1 MELMTR
7 LAVALLVAAVALVAW
22 SIPALA
28 GDIVTMPTANQMGPG
43 EVDVAQYYIS
53 FDYPPGPSPGH
64 AYFTTMYVGVTD
76 RIEVDVWYIDAD
88 KGIPNVT
95 VLNATGLLLSE
106 RKGDPADVVVG
117 VRDIGDDLERMF
129 HPDAGFDRGLFV
141 AAAKTLNP
149 PAGPPSSANTPIWR
163 LHLGVGDELGLGT
176 DPDLDDANQSGVFG
190 GVQALITPQIG
201 AIALWD
207 GTDHIIGVTY
217 TPDPKGPTYKGGVFG
232 DHLWVGVNYTFTR

>member
-7 LAVALLVAAVALVAW
+7 LAVALLVAAVALIAW
-22 SIPALA
+22 SVPALA

-53 FDYPPGPSPGH
+53 FDYPPGLPGH

-76 RIEVDVWYIDAD
+76 RIEVDVWYIDAN
-88 KGIPNVT
+88 KGFRNIT

-106 RKGDPADVVVG
+106 RKGDCADVVIG
-117 VRDIGDDLERMF
+117 VRDAGNDLDKMF
-129 HPDAGFDRGLFV
+129 VGAGFDRGLFV

-163 LHLGVGDELGLGT
+163 LHLGVGDELGLAT
-176 DPDLDDANQSGVFG
+176 DLHRMNKGGVFG
-190 GVQALITPQIG
+190 GVQALVTPEIG

-207 GTDHIIGVTY
+207 GTDDIIGVTY